1 MIQVRSNSNFDVK
14 CATIQFCNN
23 NYNSQFDRWIR
34 LKLYVESLDMSNR
47 GLKFQANQSWGSH
60 YNMGQQ
66 RLYEFCYL
74 LHFDSQ
80 TSYLARILFLQG
92 YGSLFWEFPSFTR
105 IWKLVLGISQLYKD
119 LQWATIQFPSVERIH
134 KCFKILF
141 LQGLPI
147 HHSYNNEIRLQ
158 N

>member
-105 IWKLVLGISQLYKD
+105 IFNGLQYSFQVLKGFINVSKSFSYKD
-119 LQWATIQFPSVERIH
+119 FLFIIATTM
-134 KCFKILF
+134 K
-141 LQGLPI
+141 
-147 HHSYNNEIRLQ
+147 
-158 N
+158 